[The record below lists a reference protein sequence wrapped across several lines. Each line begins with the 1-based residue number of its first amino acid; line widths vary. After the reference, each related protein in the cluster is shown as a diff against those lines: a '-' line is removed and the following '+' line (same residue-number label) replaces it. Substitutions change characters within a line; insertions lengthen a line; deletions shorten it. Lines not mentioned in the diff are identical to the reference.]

1 VNKEALFAKYNSR
14 ENYLIYKFEKN
25 GGFLMLLNF
34 AWKCFS
40 STGSIEAYLLYKEL
54 KRAAENRNRKEEG
67 GGKGKAEPDSP
78 GDSPEGV

>member
-1 VNKEALFAKYNSR
+1 
-14 ENYLIYKFEKN
+14 
-25 GGFLMLLNF
+25 MLLNF